1 MEKIDDGIEHET
13 IRHATCMLQWR
24 KDWRVAEALDSTE
37 IVAYTREMERQKEK
51 EGPQRPNAS
60 D

>member
-1 MEKIDDGIEHET
+1 METTALNMGTT

-37 IVAYTREMERQKEK
+37 IVADTREMRD
-51 EGPQRPNAS
+51 RR
-60 D
+60 